1 MNKLLKKLLKYLLTL
16 IILFFLLSVLIVAL
30 VDINQYKNEISQFVK
45 DETGLSVEINGE
57 LYVNVLSGIKVKASD
72 IKISH
77 NTILIAHIDHLILET
92 TLASLYKEKPAIS
105 SLELVIKKLDLTRDK
120 KGQYPFL
127 AKQGMNKNEKID
139 PSELSQ
145 YRLENLS
152 IKNVQLSIE
161 QFQYQDKSN
170 ALSIKLESLKASL
183 SNLQIIDHYELVLDD
198 PRVLVNYSYS
208 GNLSAK
214 KASANQYETSDLS
227 LAFDAQKGNI
237 IITQL
242 MLRFIQYNRGKNVK
256 KLDFSGKGKLRLFI
270 HYAAPK
276 GFSEPRWSQPESIK
290 MAQIDF
296 NLPDFLLSEK
306 EYQLELKKS
315 HLVMDELAVFENSQ
329 FSLKNLLLKSLAFN
343 SDQID
348 VSPHAKDKYHLKKVV
363 LQINNLPVM
372 DNNKLFDPLSHQF
385 LTKFSQHGE
394 INLSINSVVEKE
406 QYGITNVN
414 INLQGK
420 DKKISL
426 SRLSFN
432 AIDSK
437 INAEGELSLQKKTPS
452 WALKVHSD
460 KLNLKPISELLNT
473 PTETEGYISI
483 NSELSGTMENS
494 DFKFNDGRVHV
505 KGTNIIMH
513 GIELDKVLNDFER
526 SQRISLLDVG
536 TVALLGP
543 AGIALSK
550 GNDYT
555 TLMTGLGKGGKSTIA
570 QLNSDISFSN
580 GISSMDDVS
589 FITGR
594 HQLVI
599 KGKINM
605 QDETFM
611 DFQAA
616 TVDKYGCPIYKEKVK
631 GSLTSPTIEK
641 VNILVHGIV
650 NPVKSIQSKL
660 TGPIKSHCKKP
671 FYNGVLKQY

>member
-57 LYVNVLSGIKVKASD
+57 LYLNVLSGIKVKASD

-92 TLASLYKEKPAIS
+92 TRASLYKEKPAIS

-120 KGQYPFL
+120 KGQYQFL

-152 IKNVQLSIE
+152 IKNVQLSIG
-161 QFQYQDKSN
+161 QFLYQDKSN

-183 SNLQIIDHYELVLDD
+183 SNLRIIDHYELVLDD

-227 LAFDAQKGNI
+227 LALDAQKGNFI
-237 IITQL
+237 VTQL

-276 GFSEPRWSQPESIK
+276 GFSEPLWSQPESIK

-306 EYQLELKKS
+306 QYQLELKKS